1 MIRCK
6 SSLLK
11 LGTLGST
18 QQSILFL
25 SQDTLLGAQRF
36 SLQVSGI
43 TVAKRNESFPACEY
57 DHGIIESCEMR
68 GKKPT

>member
-1 MIRCK
+1 MMRCK

-25 SQDTLLGAQRF
+25 SQNTLLGAQRF
-36 SLQVSGI
+36 HSKSVGSLWQREMNHSQHVNMI
-43 TVAKRNESFPACEY
+43 TGLLKVVR
-57 DHGIIESCEMR
+57 
-68 GKKPT
+68 